1 MLKLVEYECECE
13 GEEGFG
19 GVLRTGL
26 GDPESSLDVLAPGSF
41 FLAPGELLEWRML
54 LAVDSF
60 LGNFGG
66 SLLGD
71 RFSGLRDACR
81 EVPELA
87 CGEHGS
93 VFFLSVE
100 EVLLGGSC
108 WDLKLSGTAGCCSS
122 KIFLTNGR
130 FFGMS
135 GGMSCDPLLTVEG
148 GPVITLLRTV
158 SNGVDG
164 IVLLSVEASSLSLA
178 VEKFEMEERP
188 Q

>member
-1 MLKLVEYECECE
+1 MLKLVEYECE
-13 GEEGFG
+13 GDEGFG

-26 GDPESSLDVLAPGSF
+26 GDPECSLDVLDPGIP
-41 FLAPGELLEWRML
+41 FLAAGELLEWRML
-54 LAVDSF
+54 LAADSF

-71 RFSGLRDACR
+71 RFSGLKDACR

-93 VFFLSVE
+93 GFFLSGE
-100 EVLLGGSC
+100 EPLLVRSC
-108 WDLKLSGTAGCCSS
+108 WDLKVSGIAGCCSS

-130 FFGMS
+130 FFWMS
-135 GGMSCDPLLTVEG
+135 GGISCEPFLTVEG
-148 GPVITLLRTV
+148 GPVMMLLRTV
-158 SNGVDG
+158 SIGVDG
-164 IVLLSVEASSLSLA
+164 IVLLSVEGSSRSLA
-178 VEKFEMEERP
+178 EEKFEMEERP

>member
-1 MLKLVEYECECE
+1 MLKLVEYECE
-13 GEEGFG
+13 GEDGFG

-26 GDPESSLDVLAPGSF
+26 GDPECSLDVLEILF
-41 FLAPGELLEWRML
+41 FGPAAGELLEWRRL
-54 LAVDSF
+54 LATDSF

-81 EVPELA
+81 DVPEL
-87 CGEHGS
+87 GEPES
-93 VFFLSVE
+93 VFFLSVKE
-100 EVLLGGSC
+100 PLLVGAC

-130 FFGMS
+130 FLGMS
-135 GGMSCDPLLTVEG
+135 GGTSCEPFLTVEG
-148 GPVITLLRTV
+148 GPVMTLLRTV
-158 SNGVDG
+158 SIGVDG
-164 IVLLSVEASSLSLA
+164 IVLLSVESSSLSSLA
-178 VEKFEMEERP
+178 VEKFEIEERP

>member
-1 MLKLVEYECECE
+1 MLKLVEYECE
-13 GEEGFG
+13 EEDGFG

-26 GDPESSLDVLAPGSF
+26 GDPDCSLDVLEILF
-41 FLAPGELLEWRML
+41 FGP
-54 LAVDSF
+54 AVGAADSF
-60 LGNFGG
+60 LRNFGG

-81 EVPELA
+81 EAPEL
-87 CGEHGS
+87 GEHES
-93 VFFLSVE
+93 VFFLSVKE
-100 EVLLGGSC
+100 PLLIGSC

-135 GGMSCDPLLTVEG
+135 GGMSCEPFLTVEG
-148 GPVITLLRTV
+148 GPVMTLLRTV
-158 SNGVDG
+158 SIGVDG
-164 IVLLSVEASSLSLA
+164 IVLLSVKVSSLSSLA

>member
-1 MLKLVEYECECE
+1 VLKLVEYECE

-26 GDPESSLDVLAPGSF
+26 GDPESSLDVLEPF
-41 FLAPGELLEWRML
+41 FLAAGELLEWRML
-54 LAVDSF
+54 LEADSF

-87 CGEHGS
+87 WGEHGS
-93 VFFLSVE
+93 VFFLLVKE
-100 EVLLGGSC
+100 PLLVGSC
-108 WDLKLSGTAGCCSS
+108 WDLKVSGTAGHCSS

-130 FFGMS
+130 FFGRS
-135 GGMSCDPLLTVEG
+135 GGMSCEPFLAVEG

-158 SNGVDG
+158 SSGVDG
-164 IVLLSVEASSLSLA
+164 IVLLSVEGSSRSLA

>member
-1 MLKLVEYECECE
+1 MLKLVEYECE
-13 GEEGFG
+13 EEDGFG

-26 GDPESSLDVLAPGSF
+26 GDPECSLHVL
-41 FLAPGELLEWRML
+41 ELRML
-54 LAVDSF
+54 LAADSF
-60 LGNFGG
+60 FGNFGG

-81 EVPELA
+81 EVPEL
-87 CGEHGS
+87 GVPES
-93 VFFLSVE
+93 VFFLSDKE
-100 EVLLGGSC
+100 PLLSESC

-135 GGMSCDPLLTVEG
+135 GGMSCEPFLTVEG
-148 GPVITLLRTV
+148 GPVMTLLRTV
-158 SNGVDG
+158 SIGVDG
-164 IVLLSVEASSLSLA
+164 IVLLSVKGSSLSSLA
-178 VEKFEMEERP
+178 VEKFDMEESP

>member
-1 MLKLVEYECECE
+1 M
-13 GEEGFG
+13 
-19 GVLRTGL
+19 RTGL
-26 GDPESSLDVLAPGSF
+26 GDPEFSLDVLEPGIF
-41 FLAPGELLEWRML
+41 FLAAGELLEWRML
-54 LAVDSF
+54 LEADSF

-87 CGEHGS
+87 CGENGS
-93 VFFLSVE
+93 VFFFSVKE
-100 EVLLGGSC
+100 PLLVGSC
-108 WDLKLSGTAGCCSS
+108 WDLKVSGTAGCWSS

-130 FFGMS
+130 FFGMPV
-135 GGMSCDPLLTVEG
+135 GMSCEPFLTVEG

-158 SNGVDG
+158 SIGVDG
-164 IVLLSVEASSLSLA
+164 IVLLSVEGSSRSLA

>member
-1 MLKLVEYECECE
+1 VLKLVEYECE
-13 GEEGFG
+13 GEDGFG

-26 GDPESSLDVLAPGSF
+26 GDPECSRDVLEPGIP
-41 FLAPGELLEWRML
+41 FLDAGELLELRML
-54 LAVDSF
+54 LAEDSF

-66 SLLGD
+66 SLLGV
-71 RFSGLRDACR
+71 RFSGLKDACR

-87 CGEHGS
+87 CGELGS
-93 VFFLSVE
+93 VFFLSGE
-100 EVLLGGSC
+100 KPLLVGSC
-108 WDLKLSGTAGCCSS
+108 WDLKVSGTAGCCSS

-135 GGMSCDPLLTVEG
+135 GGMSCEPFLTVEG

-158 SNGVDG
+158 SIGVDG
-164 IVLLSVEASSLSLA
+164 IVLLSVEGSSRSLA
-178 VEKFEMEERP
+178 VEKFDMEERP

>member
-1 MLKLVEYECECE
+1 MKLVEYECE

-26 GDPESSLDVLAPGSF
+26 GDPECSLDVLDSRIF
-41 FLAPGELLEWRML
+41 FLGPVEGELLEWRML
-54 LAVDSF
+54 LAADSF

-87 CGEHGS
+87 WGEHGS

-100 EVLLGGSC
+100 EPLLIGSC

-135 GGMSCDPLLTVEG
+135 GGTSCEPFLTVEG

-158 SNGVDG
+158 SIGVDG
-164 IVLLSVEASSLSLA
+164 IVLLSVEGSSRSLA